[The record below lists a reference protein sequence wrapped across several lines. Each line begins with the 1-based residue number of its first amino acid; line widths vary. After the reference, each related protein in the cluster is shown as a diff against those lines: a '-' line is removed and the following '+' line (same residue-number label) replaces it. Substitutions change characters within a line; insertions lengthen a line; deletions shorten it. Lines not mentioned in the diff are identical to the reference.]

1 MFESEWKSVPENP
14 SCFLDNGHLVLEA
27 MILEATAMT
36 LKDCEGHLVSSY
48 LQVQT
53 FQLIRG
59 VFSGGGWLSSQKL
72 SSCSSGALGPD
83 GAADLDSLA

>member
-1 MFESEWKSVPENP
+1 
-14 SCFLDNGHLVLEA
+14 

-59 VFSGGGWLSSQKL
+59 VFSGGGGYPPKNFH
-72 SSCSSGALGPD
+72 P
-83 GAADLDSLA
+83 AAQVL